1 MLNWV
6 VLNTCMEDELDFF
19 VRRSTTELMLALYN
33 IGYRTVPV
41 GAMMRIIGVDDEYA
55 AEYDDKVVRLDEDF
69 AKYLQIVLESM
80 VEDTDGDHILH

>member
-1 MLNWV
+1 
-6 VLNTCMEDELDFF
+6 
-19 VRRSTTELMLALYN
+19 
-33 IGYRTVPV
+33 
-41 GAMMRIIGVDDEYA
+41 MMRIIGVDDEYA